1 MTDST
6 KLREKLVYA
15 EELNYI
21 AGSTLLYS
29 EKSIEVL
36 EDIHPKINYILENNV
51 IATQVR
57 AIALKVPIGK
67 IPPMMIAMIPTKA
80 HQSQHS
86 LLKRDVLNVDKQD
99 DGAALRTFHLNN
111 LMQILV
117 NGTLHWTFCI
127 FIYIRRIM

>member
-1 MTDST
+1 MFNFF
-6 KLREKLVYA
+6 
-15 EELNYI
+15 EL
-21 AGSTLLYS
+21 
-29 EKSIEVL
+29 
-36 EDIHPKINYILENNV
+36 
-51 IATQVR
+51 
-57 AIALKVPIGK
+57 
-67 IPPMMIAMIPTKA
+67 A

>member
-29 EKSIEVL
+29 ETSIEVP

-57 AIALKVPIGK
+57 AIALKVS
-67 IPPMMIAMIPTKA
+67 
-80 HQSQHS
+80 H
-86 LLKRDVLNVDKQD
+86 
-99 DGAALRTFHLNN
+99 
-111 LMQILV
+111 
-117 NGTLHWTFCI
+117 
-127 FIYIRRIM
+127 

>member
-67 IPPMMIAMIPTKA
+67 IPPMMIAMIPTKGNEGG
-80 HQSQHS
+80 
-86 LLKRDVLNVDKQD
+86 RINCILN
-99 DGAALRTFHLNN
+99 ASSN
-111 LMQILV
+111 
-117 NGTLHWTFCI
+117 
-127 FIYIRRIM
+127 

>member
-21 AGSTLLYS
+21 AGSALLYS
-29 EKSIEVL
+29 KISIKVL

-57 AIALKVPIGK
+57 AIALKVP
-67 IPPMMIAMIPTKA
+67 TE
-80 HQSQHS
+80 Q
-86 LLKRDVLNVDKQD
+86 
-99 DGAALRTFHLNN
+99 
-111 LMQILV
+111 
-117 NGTLHWTFCI
+117 
-127 FIYIRRIM
+127 